1 MSKGSILRYIPEI
14 VKRLP
19 AVPILRSRVVTYGI
33 ALLWV
38 MFAILGKLFPI
49 TPTHR
54 EIVARVF
61 GEALSGPLLIF
72 IGLGEIC
79 VAGWVLSGIGR
90 RWCGW
95 FQIVAVVMMNCIELS
110 IASDILLW
118 GKLNGFFA
126 LLFVLLVY
134 SNLVANPQEG

>member
-1 MSKGSILRYIPEI
+1 MT
-14 VKRLP
+14 
-19 AVPILRSRVVTYGI
+19 ILRSRVVTYGI
-33 ALLWV
+33 AFVWV

-61 GEALSGPLLIF
+61 GEALSEPLLIL
-72 IGLGEIC
+72 IGVGELC
-79 VAGWVLSGIGR
+79 VAGWILSGVAR

-95 FQIVAVVMMNCIELS
+95 FQVVAVLTMNCIELS

-126 LLFVLLVY
+126 SLFVFVVY
-134 SNLVANPQEG
+134 TNLVERAQEG

>member
-1 MSKGSILRYIPEI
+1 MT
-14 VKRLP
+14 
-19 AVPILRSRVVTYGI
+19 ILRSRVVTCGI
-33 ALLWV
+33 ALVWV

-61 GEALSGPLLIF
+61 GEALSGPLIIF
-72 IGLGEIC
+72 IGVGELC
-79 VAGWVLSGIGR
+79 VAGWILSGIAR

-95 FQIVAVVMMNCIELS
+95 FQIVAVVTMNCIELS

-118 GKLNGFFA
+118 GRLNGFFA
-126 LLFVLLVY
+126 LLFVLVVY
-134 SNLVANPQEG
+134 TNLVAKPQDG